1 MTYIPAVTANVSSTN
16 STSAALGPGGVFTGT
31 PEDVTQYASASIA
44 FYVTPVTATGNI
56 FVQFS
61 NTNSVSNW
69 VAVSNTVT
77 AVNATTAAGFTLDVT
92 LAAQYYRIIYV
103 NDSAAQTS
111 FMVQTIF
118 HPQARVAVSTTRFA
132 QTPTDYTDMLNTRA
146 VIWGKT
152 TGGNVYE
159 PVATNGENSLV
170 VNIADPR
177 TAFGELSVAANTP
190 ISQTDFVYGINT
202 VITSNVVVGSNAT
215 VGVSNGLLS
224 VTANAATG
232 ASMAMFRPKK
242 FIKYRPGESS
252 VTRITGLFTAGA
264 PANSLQFVGTGFLE
278 PSSNVM
284 LDGMGFGYQGSS
296 FGIIWTR
303 NSSIQFI
310 PQSSWNLDTMQG
322 TGKSGFTLDPT
333 KINIF
338 QLKFQYL
345 GGGNL
350 FFYVMPST
358 SGRWVLVHMVQNAGT
373 LTTPVFRDPTMH
385 AMWYSNCY
393 AVGNN
398 TPVIVQGASLGQFL
412 EGERRFLG
420 PKGAYAYAP
429 SANVI
434 NNVNTMMF
442 ALRNA
447 TYFNGLA
454 NRSQAHIRSVSF
466 GGNGTGTG
474 SNQPNGVIV
483 LTLIRNP
490 TVGGP
495 TIFTPYNGTLGT
507 NFGGVTG
514 SNIFGQSSMSSNISQ
529 LSTISGGNVGFTQ
542 IVSIGGQSGNIDLTD
557 YEIVLNPG
565 DTLCFTANVVTASAT
580 CYIGSSVFWV
590 EDI

>member
-1 MTYIPAVTANVSSTN
+1 MTYIPAVSANVSAAN
-16 STSAALGPGGVFTGT
+16 STSAALGSNQTFTGT
-31 PEDVTQYASASIA
+31 PEDVSQYASLSVAL
-44 FYVTPVTATGNI
+44 YVQPLNATGNV

-61 NTNSVSNW
+61 NSASFSIIL
-69 VAVSNTVT
+69 SNTVT
-77 AVNATTAAGFTLDVT
+77 AVTFVSASGFTLDVT
-92 LAAQYYRIIYV
+92 LAAQYFRVAYV
-103 NDSAAQTS
+103 NDAIAQTS
-111 FMVQTIF
+111 LAIQTIY
-118 HPQARVAVSTTRFA
+118 HPQARIAQSTTRYA
-132 QTPTDYTDMLNTRA
+132 QTPTDYTDALNTRA
-146 VIWGKT
+146 IIWGKT
-152 TGGNVYE
+152 NGGVYE

-202 VITSNVVVGSNAT
+202 VITSNVIAGSNAS
-215 VGVSNGLLS
+215 VGVGNGLLTL
-224 VTANAATG
+224 TANAAAG

-264 PANSLQFVGTGFLE
+264 PANSLQMCGTGFLD
-278 PSSNVM
+278 PTTNAL
-284 LDGMGFGYQGSS
+284 LDGMGFGYQGAT
-296 FGIIWTR
+296 FGIIWVR
-303 NSSIQFI
+303 NSAIQFI
-310 PQSSWNLDTMQG
+310 PQSTWNLDTMQG

-358 SGRWVLVHMVQNAGT
+358 TGRWVLVHMIQNAGT

-385 AMWYSNCY
+385 ALWYSNCY

-398 TPVIVQGASLGQFL
+398 MPVVVQGASLGQFL

-429 SANVI
+429 SSNVI

-442 ALRNA
+442 ALHNA
-447 TYFNGLA
+447 NYFNGLA
-454 NRSQAHIRSVSF
+454 NRSQAHIRSISF
-466 GGNGTGTG
+466 GGNGSGTG

-490 TVGGP
+490 TSGGP
-495 TIFTPYNGTLGT
+495 TLFTPYNGSLGT
-507 NFGGVTG
+507 GLAG
-514 SNIFGQSSMSSNISQ
+514 SNIIGQSSVSSNITQ
-529 LSTISGGNVGFTQ
+529 LAAISGGNTGFTQ
-542 IVSIGGQSGNIDLTD
+542 MVSIGGQSGNIDLTD

-565 DTLCFTANVVTASAT
+565 DTLCFTANVVTLSGT
-580 CYIGSSVFWV
+580 CYIGSSAFWV

>member
-1 MTYIPAVTANVSSTN
+1 MTYIPAVNAQVSVGN
-16 STSAALGPGGVFTGT
+16 STTTALGANQSFVGVA
-31 PEDVTQYASASIA
+31 EDVSQYSSLSVS
-44 FYVTPVTATGNI
+44 FYIKPYTATGNI

-61 NTNSVSNW
+61 NTASPFY
-69 VAVSNTVT
+69 AVSNVVT
-77 AVNATTAAGFTLDVT
+77 AVTPKTSNGFTLDT
-92 LAAQYYRIIYV
+92 TMTAQYFRVSYA
-103 NDSAAQTS
+103 NDSTPQTGLMIQS
-111 FMVQTIF
+111 IY
-118 HPQARVAVSTTRFA
+118 HPQARIAAKTDRLAEPMS
-132 QTPTDYTDMLNTRA
+132 DYTDTLNTRSFM
-146 VIWGKT
+146 WGKT
-152 TGGNVYE
+152 LGGNIYE
-159 PVATNGENSLV
+159 QIASNGENSLV
-170 VNIADPR
+170 VSIADPR

-190 ISQTDFVYGINT
+190 IAQTDFVYGINS
-202 VITSNVVVGSNAT
+202 VITSNITSGSNAI
-215 VGVSNGLLS
+215 VSVSNGLMSL
-224 VTANAATG
+224 TANAAGG

-252 VTRITGLFTAGA
+252 VTRVTGLFTSGA
-264 PANSLQFVGTGFLE
+264 PANSLQFCGTGFLE

-284 LDGMGFGYQGSS
+284 LDGMGFGYQGST

-310 PQSSWNLDTMQG
+310 PQSTWNIDTMQG

-350 FFYVMPST
+350 FFYVMPAT
-358 SGRWVLVHMVQNAGT
+358 SGRWVLVHMIQNAGT
-373 LTTPVFRDPTMH
+373 LTAPVFRDPTMH

-398 TPVIVQGASLGQFL
+398 TPVVVQGASLGQFL

-420 PKGAYAYAP
+420 PKGAYTYSPTAAVT
-429 SANVI
+429 NNI
-434 NNVNTMMF
+434 NTQMF
-442 ALRNA
+442 ALHNA
-447 TYFNGLA
+447 SYFNGIP
-454 NRSQAHIRSVSF
+454 NRSQAHLRSISF

-474 SNQPNGVIV
+474 SNQPNGVIA

-490 TVGGP
+490 TSGGP
-495 TIFTPYNGTLGT
+495 TIFAPYNGTLGN

-514 SNIFGQSSMSSNISQ
+514 SNIFGQSAISSNVTQ
-529 LSTISGGNVGFTQ
+529 LSAITGGNVGFTHV
-542 IVSIGGQSGNIDLTD
+542 VSIGGQSGPIEMTD

-565 DTLCFTANVVTASAT
+565 DTLCFTANVVTTSGT
-580 CYIGSSVFWV
+580 CYIGSSAFWV

>member
-1 MTYIPAVTANVSSTN
+1 MTYIPAVTANVSAAN
-16 STSAALGPGGVFTGT
+16 STSTALGASQTFTGT

-44 FYVTPVTATGNI
+44 FYVTPVNATGNI
-56 FVQFS
+56 YVQFS
-61 NTNSVSNW
+61 NTSSVSNW

-77 AVNATTAAGFTLDVT
+77 AVNSVTAVGFTLDVT
-92 LAAQYYRIIYV
+92 LAAQYYRIVYV
-103 NDSAAQTS
+103 NDSTVQTS
-111 FMVQTIF
+111 FMIQTIF
-118 HPQARVAVSTTRFA
+118 HPQARVAVATTRYA
-132 QTPTDYTDMLNTRA
+132 QTPTDYTDMLNTRS
-146 VIWGKT
+146 ILWGKT
-152 TGGNVYE
+152 PGGNIYE

-177 TAFGELSVAANTP
+177 TAFGELSVAVNTP

-202 VITSNVVVGSNAT
+202 VITSNVTAGSNAT
-215 VGVSNGLLS
+215 ISVANGLMS
-224 VTANAATG
+224 VTANAASG

-252 VTRITGLFTAGA
+252 VTRITGVFTSGA
-264 PANSLQFVGTGFLE
+264 PANSLQFCGTGFLE

-284 LDGMGFGYQGSS
+284 LDGMGFGYQGAS

-350 FFYVMPST
+350 FFYVMPAT
-358 SGRWVLVHMVQNAGT
+358 TGRWVLVHMVQNAGT

-393 AVGNN
+393 AVGSN
-398 TPVIVQGASLGQFL
+398 TPVVVQGASLGQFL

-420 PKGAYAYAP
+420 PKGSYAYAP
-429 SANVI
+429 SASVT

-442 ALRNA
+442 ALHNA

-474 SNQPNGVIV
+474 SNQPGGVIV
-483 LTLIRNP
+483 MTLTRNP
-490 TVGGP
+490 TTGGP
-495 TIFTPYNGTLGT
+495 TLFTPYNGTLGT
-507 NFGGVTG
+507 GLAG
-514 SNIFGQSSMSSNISQ
+514 SNIIGQSSVSSNIVQ
-529 LSTISGGNVGFTQ
+529 LTGISGGNNGFTQ
-542 IVSIGGQSGNIDLTD
+542 VLAIGGQSGNIDLTD
-557 YEIVLNPG
+557 YEITLNPG
-565 DTLCFTANVVTASAT
+565 DTLCFTANVVTSGGGT